1 MGKSPLFLVLV
12 LLFTACAPQNSAAI
26 QPETLT
32 IFAAAS
38 LTESFTELERL
49 FEVSHPNV
57 NVVFNFAGSQQL
69 QEQIAQ
75 GAQADVFASASNKYM
90 NLAIENGRITENSA
104 RLFVTN
110 RLAIIS
116 PVANPARLQKFE
128 DLANPGLKIILADKT
143 VPVGKYSLEFMEKT
157 GNPAYKNA
165 VLANVVSYEENV
177 KSVLTKVALGEADAG
192 IVYVSDITPQAL
204 TQIGKIDIPD
214 QFNVIAEYPIAPIA
228 DSRNLVLAA
237 DFINLVLS
245 AEGQAVL
252 QAHNFVP
259 AR

>member
-1 MGKSPLFLVLV
+1 MGKNTWLLVLTLFLS
-12 LLFTACAPQNSAAI
+12 ACVPQNSAAP

-32 IFAAAS
+32 VFAAAS

-49 FEVSHPNV
+49 FEESHPTV
-57 NVVFNFAGSQQL
+57 SVVFNFAGSQQL

-90 NLAIENGRITENSA
+90 NLAIENGRITENSS

-110 RLAIIS
+110 RLVIIY
-116 PVANPARLQKFE
+116 PVDNPSRLKTFE
-128 DLANPGLKIILADKT
+128 DLANPGLKIILADKA

-157 GNPAYKNA
+157 GNLAFTNA

-204 TQIGKIDIPD
+204 TQVGKIDIPD

-228 DSRNLVLAA
+228 DSRYQVLAA

-245 AEGQAVL
+245 AEGQAVFK
-252 QAHNFVP
+252 AYNFIP